1 MYTIETAIVMPVIL
15 FFILVSLC
23 ICLKYTEIIS
33 CHADVLRESALQNKI
48 NNADIA
54 RGGAVLYDFYEKH
67 TG

>member
-1 MYTIETAIVMPVIL
+1 MSRGEVDAYNRNGNCYACYFIFYSCFFFTLSINIV
-15 FFILVSLC
+15 S
-23 ICLKYTEIIS
+23 KS
-33 CHADVLRESALQNKI
+33 LQNKT